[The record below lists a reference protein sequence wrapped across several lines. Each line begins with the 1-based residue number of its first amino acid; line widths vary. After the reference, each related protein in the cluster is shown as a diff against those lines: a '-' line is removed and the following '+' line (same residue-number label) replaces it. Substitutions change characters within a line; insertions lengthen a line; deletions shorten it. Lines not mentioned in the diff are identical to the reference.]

1 MSFLE
6 IIVLAIIQGLTEFL
20 PVSSSGHLVVA
31 NSVLHA
37 LGSQPVQDLI
47 EVSIVLHL
55 GTLMAVLVY
64 YRRQLVLLLSRDRRV
79 IPLLIVGTLPAV
91 AFGLLLKRGFFE
103 KMILESPFIAGL
115 MFPITGIVLYWISRR
130 KPGDTDY
137 PEMTWRQSLQI
148 GLMQAAAILPGISR
162 SGFTIAGGL
171 AVGLSRQAAATY
183 AFLLAVPAILGA
195 GILEGLEFFEGKPT
209 GTPPLNL
216 MAGFLVSFAVGWV
229 ALKLLVGLV
238 QRGRLAMFTYYL
250 VPLGVVVVVWQLL
263 RS

>member
-1 MSFLE
+1 MSFWE
-6 IIVLAIIQGLTEFL
+6 IILLAIVQGLTEFL

-31 NSVLHA
+31 NSILHA
-37 LGSQPVQDLI
+37 LGSTPVQDLI

-55 GTLMAVLVY
+55 GTLMAVLVF
-64 YRRQLVLLLSRDRRV
+64 YRREILLLLSRDRRV

-91 AFGLLLKRGFFE
+91 VFGLVLKRGFFE

-115 MFPITGIVLYWISRR
+115 MFPITGIVLLWISRR
-130 KPGDTDY
+130 AQGETHY

-171 AVGLSRQAAATY
+171 AVGLSRQASATY

-195 GILEGLEFFEGKPT
+195 GILEGLEFLEGEPA
-209 GTPPLNL
+209 GTSALNL
-216 MAGFLVSFAVGWV
+216 AIGFLVSLAVGWV

-238 QRGRLAMFTYYL
+238 QRGRLAMFAYYL
-250 VPLGVVVVVWQLL
+250 IPLGVAVVSWQLFG
-263 RS
+263 S